1 MRASEDFL
9 AQLHQEV
16 ARRLHE
22 MIGSEDPREAQAA
35 LSQAIKFLK
44 DNAITATVENKD
56 LETLSESTREK
67 LPTMEELE
75 RMMQL
80 TPD

>member
-9 AQLHQEV
+9 ALLHQEV
-16 ARRLHE
+16 ARQLHE
-22 MIGSEDPREAQAA
+22 RIASENPRVAEAA

-44 DNAITATVENKD
+44 DNAITATVENKE
-56 LETLSESTREK
+56 LETLSESTKNK

>member
-9 AQLHQEV
+9 AVLHQEV
-16 ARRLHE
+16 ARKLHE
-22 MIGSEDPREAQAA
+22 LLQSEDPREAQAA
-35 LSQAIKFLK
+35 LSSAIKFLK
-44 DNAITATVENKD
+44 DNAITVTVAPKD
-56 LETLSESTREK
+56 PDTLSEATKEK

>member
-1 MRASEDFL
+1 
-9 AQLHQEV
+9 
-16 ARRLHE
+16 
-22 MIGSEDPREAQAA
+22 MIASEDPREAQAA

-56 LETLSESTREK
+56 LLSEATKEK

>member
-9 AQLHQEV
+9 ALLHQEV
-16 ARRLHE
+16 ARKLHE
-22 MIGSEDPREAQAA
+22 MIASEDPKEAQAA

-44 DNAITATVENKD
+44 DNAITATVETKELD
-56 LETLSESTREK
+56 TLSEATRDK

>member
-9 AQLHQEV
+9 ALLHQEV
-16 ARRLHE
+16 ARKLHE
-22 MIGSEDPREAQAA
+22 MIASEDPKEAQAA

-44 DNAITATVENKD
+44 DNAITAAVENKE
-56 LETLSESTREK
+56 LATLSEAARDK